1 MPAPGK
7 HLLMITHRIPF
18 PPDKGDKIRSYNQL
32 VFLRQNGW
40 RIHLCTFIDDPADLR
55 YIDRLKPLCES
66 ASFHPIGP
74 VRRAVGM
81 VSALVRGQALS
92 VGAFYQPR
100 ALAYV
105 NRVFADHPV
114 KAIFCFSSPT
124 AAYLFKAGK
133 IAPNCRKV
141 MDLIDVDS
149 DKWRQYALQC
159 RPPQSWLYRREA
171 VRLAAYEKRIAETF
185 DATLLVSAQEVVFFR
200 RQVVDSARVHALPNG
215 VDTAFFHPRTSGKDP
230 FDEDTC
236 ALVFCG
242 MMDYAPNVDAVV
254 WFTNEVMPR
263 LREKL
268 GAVRFDIVGAR
279 PTREVQAL
287 GKMADVK
294 VHGRVA
300 DVRPYVWN
308 AAISVAPV
316 RIARGI
322 QNKVLEAMAMGR
334 PVVASEQ
341 AFEGIEATAG
351 RDLAVER
358 AEPAAFCDAIV
369 NLWKNRSLAADM
381 GRQARGLV
389 VQRYGWNA
397 RLTPLQTLLS

>member
-1 MPAPGK
+1 
-7 HLLMITHRIPF
+7 
-18 PPDKGDKIRSYNQL
+18 
-32 VFLRQNGW
+32 
-40 RIHLCTFIDDPADLR
+40 
-55 YIDRLKPLCES
+55 
-66 ASFHPIGP
+66 
-74 VRRAVGM
+74 
-81 VSALVRGQALS
+81 
-92 VGAFYQPR
+92 
-100 ALAYV
+100 
-105 NRVFADHPV
+105 
-114 KAIFCFSSPT
+114 
-124 AAYLFKAGK
+124 
-133 IAPNCRKV
+133 
-141 MDLIDVDS
+141 
-149 DKWRQYALQC
+149 
-159 RPPQSWLYRREA
+159 
-171 VRLAAYEKRIAETF
+171 
-185 DATLLVSAQEVVFFR
+185 
-200 RQVVDSARVHALPNG
+200 
-215 VDTAFFHPRTSGKDP
+215 
-230 FDEDTC
+230 
-236 ALVFCG
+236 
-242 MMDYAPNVDAVV
+242 
-254 WFTNEVMPR
+254 
-263 LREKL
+263 
-268 GAVRFDIVGAR
+268 
-279 PTREVQAL
+279 
-287 GKMADVK
+287 MADVR

>member
-1 MPAPGK
+1 MTAPGK
-7 HLLMITHRIPF
+7 HLLMITHRIPY

-40 RIHLCTFIDDPADLR
+40 RIHLCTFIDDPEDLR
-55 YIDRLKPLCES
+55 HIVSLKPLCES
-66 ASFHPIGP
+66 ASFHHIGP

-81 VSALVRGQALS
+81 ASALVRGQALS
-92 VGAFYQPR
+92 VGAFYHPK

-105 NRVFADHPV
+105 RRVWANHPV
-114 KAIFCFSSPT
+114 KAIYCFSSPT

-149 DKWRQYALQC
+149 DKWRQYALQR
-159 RPPQSWLYRREA
+159 RPPQSWVYRREA
-171 VRLAAYEKRIAETF
+171 ARLAAYEKRIAETF
-185 DATLLVSAQEVVFFR
+185 DATLLVSAQEAAFFR

-215 VDTAFFHPRTSGKDP
+215 VDTAFFHPRTSEKDP
-230 FDEDTC
+230 VDDNTC
-236 ALVFCG
+236 SLVFCG

-254 WFTNEVMPR
+254 WFANEVMPR
-263 LREKL
+263 LRQKL
-268 GAVRFDIVGAR
+268 GAMWFDIVGAR

-300 DVRPYVWN
+300 DVRPFVWN
-308 AAISVAPV
+308 AAISIAPI

-341 AFEGIEATAG
+341 AFEGIEAVPG
-351 RDLAVER
+351 RDLLVEK
-358 AEPAAFCDAIV
+358 AEPTAFCDAIT
-369 NLWKNRSLAADM
+369 NLWKNRTLSADL
-381 GRQARGLV
+381 GRQARALTEK
-389 VQRYGWNA
+389 RYGWDA
-397 RLTPLQTLLS
+397 RLAPLQTLLS